1 MPQGSSI
8 RSIVLE
14 AGGSDDRR
22 ELART
27 VKFPRQDSTENTIRV
42 EGNKAV
48 VEKVINAIES
58 FVNQR
63 ESQASEVIDVVPE
76 KHRLL
81 IGRGGE
87 TKKNLEA
94 QFKVS
99 IDVPKISQQGPAR
112 SQVKLAGLPK
122 DVERARAHILTLVK
136 DDGSETVQV
145 PRRIHHIVSNNGQFF
160 RHLRADH
167 KVTVDHA
174 GRQPPPKPAGATRAQ
189 ANGAEALPLIT
200 DDQNS
205 GGKHSWAVVDFSG
218 EIQEE
223 GDIPWILRGSSDNVA
238 KAHTILER
246 AIEQAQAQQQSSTGY
261 LVLPDPR
268 TYRYI
273 VGQGGSQINSIRKQ
287 TGCKITVPRD
297 QAKDEAIEIVGSRDG
312 IERAKDIILGVVHNG
327 GHGGNGSRRE

>member
-1 MPQGSSI
+1 MSQGSNI

-27 VKFPRQDSTENTIRV
+27 VKFPRQESNENTIRV
-42 EGNKAV
+42 EGNRAL
-48 VEKVINAIES
+48 VEKVIDAIQSFANQRDSQAIE
-58 FVNQR
+58 
-63 ESQASEVIDVVPE
+63 VIEVVPE

-87 TKKNLEA
+87 TKRNLESH
-94 QFKVS
+94 FKVI
-99 IDVPKISQQGPAR
+99 IDVPKISQQGPTR
-112 SQVKLAGLPK
+112 SQVKLAGLPQ
-122 DVERARAHILTLVK
+122 DVERAKDHILTLVK
-136 DDGSETVQV
+136 DEDGETVQV
-145 PRRIHHIVSNNGQFF
+145 PRRIHHTVSNNGQFF

-174 GRQPPPKPAGATRAQ
+174 GQHPPSKPACATRSQ
-189 ANGAEALPLIT
+189 ANGADALPLIT
-200 DDQNS
+200 DHQSSED
-205 GGKHSWAVVDFSG
+205 KHSWAVVEFSA
-218 EIQEE
+218 ESKEE
-223 GDIPWILRGSSDNVA
+223 GDIPWILRGSSENVA
-238 KAHTILER
+238 KARTVLER

-297 QAKDEAIEIVGSRDG
+297 QAKGEAIEIVGSREG
-312 IERAKDIILGVVHNG
+312 VEHAKDIILGVVQN
-327 GHGGNGSRRE
+327 GGNGGNGGRRE

>member
-1 MPQGSSI
+1 M
-8 RSIVLE
+8 LE

-27 VKFPRQDSTENTIRV
+27 VKFPRQESTENTIRV
-42 EGNKAV
+42 EGNRAV
-48 VEKVINAIES
+48 VEKVIDAIQSFANQRDSQAIE
-58 FVNQR
+58 
-63 ESQASEVIDVVPE
+63 VIEVVPD

-87 TKKNLEA
+87 TKRNLES
-94 QFKVS
+94 QFKVI
-99 IDVPKISQQGPAR
+99 IDVPKISQQGPTR
-112 SQVKLAGLPK
+112 SQVKLAGLPQ
-122 DVERARAHILTLVK
+122 DVERAKDHILTLVK
-136 DDGSETVQV
+136 DEGGETIQV
-145 PRRIHHIVSNNGQFF
+145 PRRIHHTVSNNGQFF

-174 GRQPPPKPAGATRAQ
+174 GQHPPSKPAGATRSQ
-189 ANGAEALPLIT
+189 ANGADALPLIT
-200 DDQNS
+200 EHQSSED
-205 GGKHSWAVVDFSG
+205 KHSWAVVDVSA
-218 EIQEE
+218 ESKEE
-223 GDIPWILRGSSDNVA
+223 GDIPWILRGSSESVA
-238 KAHTILER
+238 KARTILER

-297 QAKDEAIEIVGSRDG
+297 QAKGEAIEIVGSREG
-312 IERAKDIILGVVHNG
+312 VEHAKDIILDVVQK
-327 GHGGNGSRRE
+327 GGNGGNGGRRE

>member
-1 MPQGSSI
+1 MI
-8 RSIVLE
+8 
-14 AGGSDDRR
+14 D
-22 ELART
+22 
-27 VKFPRQDSTENTIRV
+27 
-42 EGNKAV
+42 
-48 VEKVINAIES
+48 AIQS

-63 ESQASEVIDVVPE
+63 ESQANEVIEVVPE

-87 TKKNLEA
+87 TKRNLES

-112 SQVKLAGLPK
+112 SQVKLAGLPT
-122 DVERARAHILTLVK
+122 DIERAKAHILTLVQ
-136 DDGSETVQV
+136 DEGGETIQV
-145 PRRIHHIVSNNGQFF
+145 PRRIHHTISNNGQFF

-174 GRQPPPKPAGATRAQ
+174 GQHPPPKPAGATRSQ
-189 ANGAEALPLIT
+189 ANGAETLPLIT
-200 DDQNS
+200 DDHS
-205 GGKHSWAVVDFSG
+205 SEDKHSWTVVDFNTESK
-218 EIQEE
+218 EE
-223 GDIPWILRGSSDNVA
+223 GDIPWILRGSSENVT
-238 KAHTILER
+238 KARSILEK
-246 AIEQAQAQQQSSTGY
+246 AIEQAQSQQQSSTGY

-297 QAKDEAIEIVGSRDG
+297 QAKGEAIEIVGSREG
-312 IERAKDIILGVVHNG
+312 AERAKDIILDVVQN
-327 GHGGNGSRRE
+327 GGNGGIGGRRE